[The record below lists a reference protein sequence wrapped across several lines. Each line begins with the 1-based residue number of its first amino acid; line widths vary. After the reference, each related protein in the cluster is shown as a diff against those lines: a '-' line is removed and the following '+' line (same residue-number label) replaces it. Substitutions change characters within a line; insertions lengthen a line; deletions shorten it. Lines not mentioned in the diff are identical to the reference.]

1 MRHYHLPR
9 NLPPA
14 IPSEESTPPPSCWFE
29 LRDKQAR
36 ELFDRRVVEHF
47 RRSKNITLR
56 GQVKLDV

>member
-1 MRHYHLPR
+1 MRYYHLPR

-14 IPSEESTPPPSCWFE
+14 ISSEESTPPPSCWFE
-29 LRDKQAR
+29 LLDEQAR

-47 RRSKNITLR
+47 HRSKNITLR

>member
-1 MRHYHLPR
+1 MRVYHLPR
-9 NLPPA
+9 NLSPA

-47 RRSKNITLR
+47 RRSKNITLG
-56 GQVKLDV
+56 GQVKLNV